1 MKIRD
6 LLVNQREAVENFC
19 EQKAQYAYLGDG
31 VGLCRVLGKYM
42 MYVKAADTSVAP
54 HLIMNGYWESWITQ
68 ALLRLK
74 PGTTC
79 VDIGAN
85 HGYFTLVLADLCGGK
100 VFAFEPQAELI
111 RLISMSA
118 DVSGFRDK
126 VITLQSAVGA
136 ACGWVKLVSV
146 KGEPN
151 NLGAVWCE
159 KLDLAA
165 DQYVE
170 VPPSGALVVTLDD
183 AIQEEI
189 GFIKMDA
196 EGFEPQI
203 WKGMQRH
210 LESRPAIL
218 MEFTPGRYEDAS
230 GFLDEIEKC
239 YTLREVSDSGS
250 IVPMSR
256 EKALGASGFVMLWLE
271 AD

>member
-6 LLVNQREAVENFC
+6 LLSNSREAVENFC
-19 EQKAQYAYLGDG
+19 EQKAQYAYIGDG

-42 MYVKAADTSVAP
+42 MYVQAADTSVAP

-74 PGTTC
+74 PGITC

-85 HGYFTLVLADLCGGK
+85 HGYFTMVLADLCGGQ
-100 VFAFEPQAELI
+100 VVAFEPQKELANMI
-111 RLISMSA
+111 RMSA
-118 DVSGFRDK
+118 DVCGFRDTVR
-126 VITLQSAVGA
+126 VITGVVGDKVGFA
-136 ACGWVKLVSV
+136 NLHKPE
-146 KGEPN
+146 GEPE
-151 NLGAVWCE
+151 NLGAVWCTE
-159 KLDLAA
+159 NSAG
-165 DQYVE
+165 
-170 VPPSGALVVTLDD
+170 STMMFTLDGVIPED
-183 AIQEEI
+183 V

-210 LESRPAIL
+210 LQSRPTIL

-239 YTLREVSDSGS
+239 YTLREVDDAGN
-250 IVPMSR
+250 IVPVSR
-256 EKALGASGFVMLWLE
+256 EKVLGASGFLMLWLE
-271 AD
+271 K